1 MATNTSASLRKTALN
16 ATHRALGGKMVDF
29 AGFEMPVEYRG
40 IIAEH
45 RAVRTAAGLFD
56 VSHMGEIEIR
66 GPSSLELLQQV
77 TCNDTGRLQNG
88 QAQYTALLT
97 DRGTIVDDLLVH
109 RLSAEHYLLC
119 VNASNREKDYEHI
132 RAQNLFN
139 AQVEDASDHYTQ
151 LALQGPKAE
160 IILAPLTPVD
170 LAAISYYQFA
180 FGQVAAAPCL
190 IARTGYTGE
199 DGFELYFDPAH
210 SEKVWNA
217 LLEAGAAH
225 GLIPVGLGA
234 RNTLRLEAALA
245 LYGNDI
251 DDTTTPLEARLAW
264 ISKFDKGDFTG
275 RDALLQQKQNGLKR
289 TLVGF
294 EMRGRGIARE
304 GYPVQVGGQECGR
317 VTSGSFAPFVEKN
330 IGLAYVPVEHK
341 APGTSITVVIRGRPV
356 EAQIVPIPFYKP
368 RRGRDKRLK

>member
-1 MATNTSASLRKTALN
+1 LATNTSASLRKTALN

-40 IIAEH
+40 IIEEH

-66 GPSSLELLQQV
+66 GPSSLELVQQV
-77 TCNDTGRLQNG
+77 TCNDAGRLQNG

-97 DRGTIVDDLLVH
+97 DRGTFVDDLLVH

-119 VNASNREKDYEHI
+119 INASNREKDFEHI

-139 AQVEDASDHYTQ
+139 AQLEDAGDRYTQ

-160 IILAPLTPVD
+160 TILAGLTPVD
-170 LAAISYYQFA
+170 LTAIAYYQFT
-180 FGQVAAAPCL
+180 FGQVAGAPCL
-190 IARTGYTGE
+190 VARTGYTGE
-199 DGFELYFDPAH
+199 DGFELYLDPTH
-210 SEKVWNA
+210 SEKVWNG
-217 LLEAGAAH
+217 LLDAGH
-225 GLIPVGLGA
+225 NDGLIPVGLGA

-251 DDTTTPLEARLAW
+251 DDTTTPLEAKLAW
-264 ISKFDKGDFTG
+264 ICKFDKGDFTG
-275 RDALLQQKQNGLKR
+275 RDALLKQKENGLKR

-304 GYPVQVGGQECGR
+304 GYPVQVSGKECGR
-317 VTSGSFAPFVEKN
+317 VTSGSFAPFLEKN
-330 IGLAYVPVEHK
+330 IGLAYVAVEHK
-341 APGTSITVVIRGRPV
+341 APGTGITIVIRGRPV
-356 EAQIVPIPFYKP
+356 AAEIVPIPFY
-368 RRGRDKRLK
+368 RRPK